1 MITEL
6 HSLDRLIETACICY
20 NSVGLRRIESC
31 ELMLMLSDDQFAAS
45 LADTHLRKSNSF
57 FGVSCQQINPNHRL
71 IWFPVPNI
79 AR

>member
-6 HSLDRLIETACICY
+6 HSLDRSVETACICY
-20 NSVGLRRIESC
+20 KSVGLRRIESC

-57 FGVSCQQINPNHRL
+57 FGASSQQINPNHRL
-71 IWFPVPNI
+71 ISFPEESIV
-79 AR
+79 R